1 MGNEVEKKNTN
12 KKSENIK
19 KLILCFA
26 CLIVIGLVVGS
37 IVTLFKSDDIKSV
50 KRILKNKYY
59 NVECL
64 DSYCNSIMA
73 EEGNK
78 LKTSKSWRKCI
89 VNKMI
94 LQLGKRDLGHLSY
107 SKLYRP

>member
-1 MGNEVEKKNTN
+1 MYNYGRFEFLYGINQ
-12 KKSENIK
+12 
-19 KLILCFA
+19 
-26 CLIVIGLVVGS
+26 
-37 IVTLFKSDDIKSV
+37 
-50 KRILKNKYY
+50 Y
-59 NVECL
+59 NVVK
-64 DSYCNSIMA
+64 
-73 EEGNK
+73 NK